1 MKLENIDKSIQKQ
14 DILQGISLEVS
25 PQKLTAFIGP
35 NGAGKSTLLSIM
47 SRLTK
52 KDQGV
57 LSIKGREIES
67 WNSQELAQELTILK
81 QKINYQAKL
90 TVEELV
96 SFGRF
101 PYSRGR
107 LRSEDWEKIRETLN
121 YLELTNLKDRYINSL
136 SGGQLQ
142 RVFIA
147 MVLAQDT
154 DFILLDEPLTLV
166 SSIGYIFFS
175 NFQSTF
181 LLYFNFKIGF
191 FKSLFIRSAYTT
203 WSTTSDIVVIL
214 CPASLEDA
222 PQWYILCLSV
232 FQSMII
238 YLSWNSPPDF

>member
-142 RVFIA
+142 RVFI
-147 MVLAQDT
+147 
-154 DFILLDEPLTLV
+154 LLDEPLNNLDIKQSVSMMQILRRLVEELGKTIIIVLHDINMASQYADEIVAFKDGQVFSKGRTDQIMQADLLSQLYEIPITLAD
-166 SSIGYIFFS
+166 I
-175 NFQSTF
+175 NDK
-181 LLYFNFKIGF
+181 KI
-191 FKSLFIRSAYTT
+191 
-203 WSTTSDIVVIL
+203 
-214 CPASLEDA
+214 C
-222 PQWYILCLSV
+222 
-232 FQSMII
+232 I
-238 YLSWNSPPDF
+238 YS